1 MRKFLLLLSMV
12 SLSATAQW
20 SAYTEKDELRKSQ
33 TVGVDTTVSP
43 VSGDG
48 PKLYVNIMTPPDH
61 PDWRFAIVKFSDDM
75 EKIQC
80 ESICQITMR
89 LDDYKVVEDSF
100 TMVNGEFIR
109 PLYSNALV
117 KAMNIAETMYIEIPT
132 ASGRAY
138 QYRLDLKEFDVK
150 VDMKPQV
157 SMGGVTI
164 GDDQSSI
171 PSNFEKMKNPDCF
184 SANNVAL
191 TQGGVVAPSATTCVT
206 KGKISSISFYDIPEK
221 DRAKVNGYFLK
232 QFGSVDKS
240 SAKYHMLSWPLEK
253 SLGHFH
259 TVDGTSIL
267 GRYMIY
273 DSSNRYLT
281 KQTN

>member
-1 MRKFLLLLSMV
+1 
-12 SLSATAQW
+12 
-20 SAYTEKDELRKSQ
+20 
-33 TVGVDTTVSP
+33 
-43 VSGDG
+43 
-48 PKLYVNIMTPPDH
+48 
-61 PDWRFAIVKFSDDM
+61 
-75 EKIQC
+75 
-80 ESICQITMR
+80 MR

-100 TMVNGEFIR
+100 TMVEDDFIR

-117 KAMNIAETMYIEIPT
+117 KAMSVAETMYVEIPT
-132 ASGRAY
+132 TSGRAY
-138 QYRLDLKEFDVK
+138 QYRLDLKGLNVK

-184 SANNVAL
+184 SASNVAL
-191 TQGGVVAPSATTCVT
+191 TQGGVIAPSATVCVT
-206 KGKISSISFYDIPEK
+206 KGKVSSISFYDIPEK
-221 DRAKVNGYFLK
+221 HRDKVNGYFLK
-232 QFGSVDKS
+232 QFGSVDKT
-240 SAKYHMLSWPLEK
+240 SAKFHMLSWPLEK
-253 SLGHFH
+253 NLGYFH
-259 TVDGTSIL
+259 TVDGSSIL